1 MEVLQ
6 LLDYFH
12 EAPSPLGS
20 KPFPYNENTIMIL
33 FERLRPYDFTK
44 AEFLMILNLRP
55 TKPENLNTIV
65 EEMEG
70 RFPGEELQLEICGII
85 AEVLGK
91 PDGEAERQAMSENAI
106 EARKEVLE
114 RQNDEM
120 DLGE

>member
-1 MEVLQ
+1 MEIVQ
-6 LLDYFH
+6 LLEYFQ

-20 KPFPYNENTIMIL
+20 KPFPYNENTIRTL
-33 FERLRPYDFTK
+33 FERLRAYDFTK

-70 RFPGEELQLEICGII
+70 RFPGEEQQLEICAII
-85 AEVLGK
+85 TEVLGK

-106 EARKEVLE
+106 EARKEIE
-114 RQNDEM
+114 RQGENM
-120 DLGE
+120 DLDE